1 MEVGVP
7 MQDLDGV
14 VAAVFKRHY
23 AATQHKFHGVDQGS
37 GKVAQKEVVG
47 TADWND
53 LRVRLD
59 AHSRRIALRTQATKE
74 VKEEVAELEETV
86 TALGEALSATRE
98 ELKGAKELYTA
109 EVARLNGDVA
119 SLVQQLGKLQA
130 QVDEGSPGFAKHRGV
145 DA

>member
-1 MEVGVP
+1 
-7 MQDLDGV
+7 MQNIDGV

-23 AATQHKFHGVDQGS
+23 AATQHKHRGVDHKS

-47 TADWND
+47 TVDWNE

-59 AHSRRIALRTQATKE
+59 AHSQRIALRARATKE
-74 VKEEVAELEETV
+74 VKVEVKELEETV
-86 TALGEALSATRE
+86 TALVEALGATRE
-98 ELKGAKELYTA
+98 ELKNARKLYTA

-119 SLVQQLGKLQA
+119 SLGQQLALLQT
-130 QVDEGSPGFAKHRGV
+130 EYAKFRRL